1 MRVMV
6 RRVLVMRI
14 ILMRV
19 MVIVVLGDYGT
30 LWDECELAAHSS
42 FTVDF
47 WFGKVAECEQG
58 QIAHNKKM

>member
-1 MRVMV
+1 
-6 RRVLVMRI
+6 
-14 ILMRV
+14 MRV